1 MLPTRTMLIGL
12 VTLIGLMGCGG
23 SAPPPAQ
30 PEASAAPE
38 PSASAPAS
46 APSAAQSAAPA
57 KQEPPPPA
65 KPDIA
70 PPGSSVDRIMQ
81 AHFKDALLIREA
93 VIAGKP
99 ERAAEPASVFAK
111 LENFDSLPKGWRP
124 FVERMKQAAQRVQD
138 GASPAQT
145 AAATA
150 DLGVSCGLCHKQH
163 NGPAASKEPVPE
175 AGTTVASR
183 MRRHVW
189 ATERLWEGLAIP
201 SDEAWKAGVK
211 ELGRE
216 PFPKEVLKEG
226 GVHARSAASDLGK
239 LIATASNKR
248 TVEER
253 AGLYAELLVACGTC
267 HQAMRGH

>member
-1 MLPTRTMLIGL
+1 MLPRTSTLIGV
-12 VTLIGLMGCGG
+12 VTLIGVMGCGG

-30 PEASAAPE
+30 PESTAAPA
-38 PSASAPAS
+38 PSVAAAAP
-46 APSAAQSAAPA
+46 APSAAEAAPPA
-57 KQEPPPPA
+57 KQEAVAPA
-65 KPDIA
+65 KPDVA
-70 PPGSSVDRIMQ
+70 PPGSSVDRVMQ

-99 ERAAEPASVFAK
+99 ERAGEPATVFVK
-111 LENFDSLPKGWRP
+111 LESFDSLPKGWRP
-124 FVERMKQAAQRVQD
+124 FVERMKQAAQRIQD
-138 GASPAQT
+138 GTSPAQS

-163 NGPAASKEPVPE
+163 GGPAASKEPPPE

-189 ATERLWEGLAIP
+189 ATERLWEGLSVP

-211 ELGRE
+211 ELGRD

-239 LIATASNKR
+239 LLATAPNKK